1 MAVNTADLDR
11 YEAVLEDG
19 LVKICKGAGLLREQ
33 FMRSED
39 IDGKWEQY
47 AQDYVADAVLNFNEY
62 PEAAIAWAG
71 FLGMAVAHNWD
82 VDWEAHKDDP
92 YKSYYGSRGWDDMDE
107 HILWEVLALP
117 EAIGKKLSDTL
128 DSCTLAALGLI
139 RHEGIEAQ
147 TELGFYVLVRTYSVL
162 YRIGAAIEL
171 QRLGYQRVRV
181 A

>member
-82 VDWEAHKDDP
+82 VDWEAHKEDP
-92 YKSYYGSRGWDDMDE
+92 YESYDGSRGGDDMDE

-128 DSCTLAALGLI
+128 DSCALAALGLI

>member
-128 DSCTLAALGLI
+128 DSCVLAALGLI

>member
-128 DSCTLAALGLI
+128 DSCALAALGLI
-139 RHEGIEAQ
+139 RHEGIESQ

>member
-128 DSCTLAALGLI
+128 DSCALAALGLI
-139 RHEGIEAQ
+139 RHESIEAQ

>member
-71 FLGMAVAHNWD
+71 FLGMAVAHNGD
-82 VDWEAHKDDP
+82 VDWEAHKVDP

-128 DSCTLAALGLI
+128 DSCALAALGLI

>member
-128 DSCTLAALGLI
+128 DSCALAALGLS

>member
-1 MAVNTADLDR
+1 MAVNTEDLDR
-11 YEAVLEDG
+11 YEAVLEEG
-19 LVKICKGAGLLREQ
+19 LVKVCKGAGLLREQ
-33 FMRSED
+33 YMRSDD

-47 AQDYVADAVLNFNEY
+47 AQEYVADAVLNFNEY

-82 VDWEAHKDDP
+82 VDWEAHKDDT

-107 HILWEVLALP
+107 YILWEVLGLP
-117 EAIGKKLSDTL
+117 EAIGKKISDTL
-128 DSCTLAALGLI
+128 DSCALAALGLI

-147 TELGFYVLVRTYSVL
+147 TELGFFVLVRSYAVL
-162 YRIGAAIEL
+162 FRLGAAIEL

>member
-47 AQDYVADAVLNFNEY
+47 AQDDVADAVLNFNEY

-128 DSCTLAALGLI
+128 DSCALAALGLI

>member
-117 EAIGKKLSDTL
+117 EAIGKKLSETL
-128 DSCTLAALGLI
+128 DSCALAALGLI

>member
-82 VDWEAHKDDP
+82 VDWEAHKDGP
-92 YKSYYGSRGWDDMDE
+92 YRSYYGGRGWEDMDE

-128 DSCTLAALGLI
+128 DSCALAALGLI

>member
-71 FLGMAVAHNWD
+71 FLGMAVAHSWD

-128 DSCTLAALGLI
+128 DSCALAALGLI
-139 RHEGIEAQ
+139 RHEGIEAK

>member
-1 MAVNTADLDR
+1 M
-11 YEAVLEDG
+11 
-19 LVKICKGAGLLREQ
+19 
-33 FMRSED
+33 
-39 IDGKWEQY
+39 
-47 AQDYVADAVLNFNEY
+47 LNCNEY

-128 DSCTLAALGLI
+128 DSCALAALGLI

>member
-1 MAVNTADLDR
+1 MV
-11 YEAVLEDG
+11 V
-19 LVKICKGAGLLREQ
+19 
-33 FMRSED
+33 
-39 IDGKWEQY
+39 
-47 AQDYVADAVLNFNEY
+47 
-62 PEAAIAWAG
+62 
-71 FLGMAVAHNWD
+71 
-82 VDWEAHKDDP
+82 
-92 YKSYYGSRGWDDMDE
+92 
-107 HILWEVLALP
+107 ALP

-128 DSCTLAALGLI
+128 DSCALAALGLI

>member
-128 DSCTLAALGLI
+128 DSCALAALGLI
-139 RHEGIEAQ
+139 CHEGIEAQ

>member
-1 MAVNTADLDR
+1 MAVNTAYLDR

-128 DSCTLAALGLI
+128 DSCALAALGLI

>member
-107 HILWEVLALP
+107 HILWEVLALH

-128 DSCTLAALGLI
+128 DSCALAALGLI